1 MNEHELIRELAGEK
15 SRFGRTA
22 STLHMLLSKAGSV
35 WRAEYR
41 HPDLVQLM
49 YIGFPDKPN
58 SEVRKIHPDELPPWV
73 QDRIAALNVLG
84 DDFPTVW
91 VDGVGRR
98 ISREIYYVEE

>member
-1 MNEHELIRELAGEK
+1 MNEHELTRELAGALLNPL
-15 SRFGRTA
+15 SAA
-22 STLHMLLSKAGSV
+22 STLHMLLSKFGSL

-41 HPDLVQLM
+41 RPDLVQLM

-58 SEVRKIHPDELPPWV
+58 SEVRKMHPDELPPWV

-84 DDFPTVW
+84 EGFPTVW